1 MNSLALT
8 FPRLS
13 PAWRLPGLSLAIYWL
28 LVLVVYRESF
38 ASMVAIWD
46 RSETYT
52 HAYVV
57 PPIVLWL
64 IWRQRAAL
72 AQLQPRPV
80 PWLALPLAAVAL
92 LWWVADRVVVNAAE
106 HFSLVA
112 MLVAGVP
119 LLLGWRIT
127 WQLLFPL
134 GFSFFAVPFG
144 DFLTPLLMQHTAD
157 FTVSALRLSGIPV
170 YREGLQFVIPSGHWS
185 VVEACSGIRYL
196 MASFMVGTLFAYLN
210 YRSPLRRW
218 VFVAVSIIVPILA
231 NWLRAYMIVMLGH
244 LSGNTIA
251 TGVDHLVYGWVFFG
265 VVITALFFIGSRW
278 AEPDEEVVPA
288 GDLAAAAM
296 AGGRQAWQGL
306 AVALALGAVLWTQ
319 LLGSAEPPPM
329 PTRATLP
336 DRLDGGWVQ
345 DDGGLSGWRPVY
357 AGASA
362 QMHHGYRQGREAV
375 GVHLVYY
382 RSQGAEAKLIS
393 STNVLALSDDPEW
406 RVLSQRVRSLPDGSA
421 WQSALLTGQRDAT
434 GAARQR
440 LLVRRVYWVADRT
453 TPSEVRAK
461 LWQAWQQLRG
471 QADDGAA
478 VMLSLP
484 VEGDGDAALQQA
496 EQRLDAFAVQQL
508 PALLQ
513 VLAVWRAR

>member
-1 MNSLALT
+1 MNALT
-8 FPRLS
+8 LNAPRLA
-13 PAWRLPGLSLAIYWL
+13 PGWRWPGPSLLLYWL
-28 LVLVVYRESF
+28 LVLGVYRESF

-72 AQLQPRPV
+72 ARLQPRPV

-134 GFSFFAVPFG
+134 AFSFFAVPFG

-157 FTVSALRLSGIPV
+157 FTVTALRLSGIPV

-218 VFVAVSIIVPILA
+218 VFVGVSIVVPIIA

-265 VVITALFFIGSRW
+265 VVITALFFIGARW
-278 AEPDEEVVPA
+278 AEPDEELALA
-288 GDLAAAAM
+288 GEGDAAASAM
-296 AGGRQAWQGL
+296 GRPAWQ
-306 AVALALGAVLWTQ
+306 ALALGLALAAVLWTQ
-319 LLGSAEPPPM
+319 LLGSPVPPPASTRVEM
-329 PTRATLP
+329 PE
-336 DRLDGGWVQ
+336 RLSGGWTQ
-345 DDGGLSGWRPVY
+345 DDAALTDWRPVY
-357 AGASA
+357 AGATA
-362 QMHHGYRQGREAV
+362 QLHHAYRDAQGAI

-382 RSQGAEAKLIS
+382 RSQGADAKLIS
-393 STNVLALSDDPEW
+393 STNVLALSDDPAW
-406 RVLSQRVRSLPDGSA
+406 RVLQQQTRPLPDGSA
-421 WQSALLTGQRDAT
+421 WQSALLTGQRDAA
-434 GAARQR
+434 GVARQR
-440 LLVRRVYWVADRT
+440 LLVRRLYWVADRT

-484 VEGDGDAALQQA
+484 VDGDSNAALLQA
-496 EQRLDAFAVQQL
+496 EQRLDAFAAQQL
-508 PALLQ
+508 PGLLQ
-513 VLAVWRAR
+513 VLASWRSR